1 MKKRGKLVAPVHP
14 GEILRE
20 DFMKPLGRQG
30 AFAPGREEANLAG

>member
-1 MKKRGKLVAPVHP
+1 MRKKGQLMAPVHP
-14 GEILRE
+14 GEILWE